1 MKKRKQMEINC
12 LSCGKNYVCSYHNTK
27 IVCTTIETKCP
38 LCNKKIVKNLSS
50 FIETQVCDIT
60 SIIQKTVAMQ
70 EYSRSLLS
78 KFFED

>member
-1 MKKRKQMEINC
+1 MEIKC
-12 LSCGKNYVCSYHNTK
+12 LFCQKSYVCSYHNTK

-38 LCNKKIVKNLSS
+38 WCNKKIVKNLSS
-50 FIETQVCDIT
+50 FIETQVCNIT